1 MMPNR
6 FSKHYT
12 LGEARAMMP
21 TVREWLERMNQLR
34 QEYAEV
40 SRRVDNMMN
49 AQSDVG
55 GNSVNH
61 SIKLL
66 SDLQGILGE
75 FKKHEIQ
82 VKDADRGLVDFPSR
96 RGTREV
102 FLCWE
107 KDEDDIAHWHEL
119 DAGYDNREP
128 L

>member
-1 MMPNR
+1 MAYR
-6 FSKHYT
+6 FRKHYT
-12 LGEARAMMP
+12 LAEARAMMP
-21 TVREWLERMNQLR
+21 KIREWLERMNQLR
-34 QEYAEV
+34 HEYAEI
-40 SRRVDNMMN
+40 SRRVDSMMN
-49 AQSDVG
+49 AQSDIG
-55 GNSVNH
+55 GNSVNQ

-66 SDLQGILGE
+66 SDIQGILGE

-107 KDEDDIAHWHEL
+107 QAETDIAPWHEVA
-119 DAGYDNREP
+119 AGYDGREP